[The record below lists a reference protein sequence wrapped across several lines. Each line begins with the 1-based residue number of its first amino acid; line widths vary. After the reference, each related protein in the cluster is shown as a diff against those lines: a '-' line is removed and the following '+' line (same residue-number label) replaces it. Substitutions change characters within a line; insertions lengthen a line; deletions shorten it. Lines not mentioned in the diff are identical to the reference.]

1 MESVFTKQFVSY
13 KSVHIVAF
21 VLAKSDYVK
30 QQYEVSVSHH
40 DAQYRTHHLF
50 QEERRDEEKRY
61 QQHRHV
67 RTAHKSP
74 HIELRDADDDER
86 THHENQER
94 EGYVDIEKIFRRHAS
109 THSQIA
115 HDNGTDKQCIDNNLI
130 ELYLSCGKHE
140 VVHSGVDG
148 EYQDVHNEQMSER
161 DGVRRHFLQP
171 QAEDHLRRKDE
182 GNGDE
187 EHREVSG
194 FGSQAHQRRAAVQ
207 IARSI
212 ILHYLRRDGFLRIVG
227 KGLQDGSDGI
237 GYGKSGVH
245 RGAEEHVDDERSA
258 LRLAY
263 RGNGSDAD
271 TDGEIEHVIILAPL
285 THEDKAGDGSK
296 LPTAIGEE
304 HHRGEGGHECHD
316 VGIDNQLV
324 LEMVDEQISE
334 EQLEKAH
341 RHVRGAEHEEALT
354 GYEQS
359 VIGHADERHGCCHDG
374 DIKDT
379 QHSLHVTVIADMV
392 HDIPMSGGQGYRHG
406 QQGNEHMYDKID
418 IKLTAHLL
426 LVLLANGYG
435 NETVG
440 RGHHNGVDDAY
451 EGDDAGYDRIES
463 VVAYT
468 QSLQTEAC
476 IEQSA
481 YGYDGESDVKDER
494 VYRY

>member
-1 MESVFTKQFVSY
+1 M
-13 KSVHIVAF
+13 AF
-21 VLAKSDYVK
+21 VLTQSYEVK
-30 QQYEVSVSHH
+30 QQNKVSISHH
-40 DAQYRTHHLF
+40 HALYRSSHLF
-50 QEERRDEEKRY
+50 QIERRGEEKRY

-67 RTAHKSP
+67 RPAHKSP
-74 HIELRDADDDER
+74 YIELRDADDDER
-86 THHENQER
+86 THKENQER
-94 EGYVDIEKIFRRHAS
+94 EGYVDIEQIFRRHATS
-109 THSQIA
+109 HRQVS
-115 HDNGTDKQCIDNNLI
+115 HDNRTYKQGVDNHLI
-130 ELYLSCGKHE
+130 ELYLSRGEHE
-140 VVHSGVDG
+140 VVDAGVDG
-148 EYQDVHNEQMSER
+148 EYQDVHDEQMGEP
-161 DGVRRHFLQP
+161 DGIRRHFLKP
-171 QAEDHLRRKDE
+171 QTEYHFRRKDE

-194 FGSQAHQRRAAVQ
+194 FGSQTHQGRATVQ

-212 ILHYLRRDGFLRIVG
+212 VLHYLRRDGFLRIVG
-227 KGLQDGSDGI
+227 KCLKDGTDGI
-237 GYGKSGVH
+237 GDGKSCVH
-245 RGAEEHVDDERSA
+245 RGAEEHVDDERTA

-263 RGNGSDAD
+263 RGNGTDAY

-285 THEDKAGDGSK
+285 THKHKAGDGSK

-304 HHRGEGGHECHD
+304 HQRGEGGHECHY
-316 VGIDNQLV
+316 VGIDNELV

-359 VIGHADERHGCCHDG
+359 VIGHADERHSRRHDG

-379 QHSLHVTVIADMV
+379 QHGLHVAVIADMV
-392 HDIPMSGGQGYRHG
+392 HDIPMSGGQGYCHG
-406 QQGNEHMYDKID
+406 QQGNDHMYDKID

-426 LVLLANGYG
+426 LVVLANGYG

-440 RGHHNGVDDAY
+440 RGHHNCIDYAY

-494 VYRY
+494 VYRYRFVCIFLHS

>member
-1 MESVFTKQFVSY
+1 M
-13 KSVHIVAF
+13 
-21 VLAKSDYVK
+21 
-30 QQYEVSVSHH
+30 
-40 DAQYRTHHLF
+40 
-50 QEERRDEEKRY
+50 
-61 QQHRHV
+61 
-67 RTAHKSP
+67 
-74 HIELRDADDDER
+74 
-86 THHENQER
+86 
-94 EGYVDIEKIFRRHAS
+94 G
-109 THSQIA
+109 
-115 HDNGTDKQCIDNNLI
+115 
-130 ELYLSCGKHE
+130 
-140 VVHSGVDG
+140 
-148 EYQDVHNEQMSER
+148 ER
-161 DGVRRHFLQP
+161 DGIRRHFLQP
-171 QAEDHLRRKDE
+171 QTEYHFRRKDE

-187 EHREVSG
+187 EHREISG
-194 FGSQAHQRRAAVQ
+194 FGSQTHQGRATVQ

-212 ILHYLRRDGFLRIVG
+212 VLHYLRRDGFLRIVG
-227 KGLQDGSDGI
+227 KCLKDGTDGI
-237 GYGKSGVH
+237 GDGKSCVH
-245 RGAEEHVDDERSA
+245 RGAEEHVDDERTA

-263 RGNGSDAD
+263 RGNGTDAY

-285 THEDKAGDGSK
+285 THKHKAGDGSK
-296 LPTAIGEE
+296 LPTAIGEK
-304 HHRGEGGHECHD
+304 HQRGEGGHECHH

-359 VIGHADERHGCCHDG
+359 VIGHADERHSRCHDG

-379 QHSLHVTVIADMV
+379 QHGLHVAVIADMV

-426 LVLLANGYG
+426 LVVLANGYG

-481 YGYDGESDVKDER
+481 YGMVLDLPASFSKLEYYGRGPEENYIDRHSSTFIGKYESDVKDEYYPYIR
-494 VYRY
+494 PQESGNHTDIRYFSIFNPASGKGITFEGYAPMECSAIPYSIKDLDSGDEKEHAWGQHSGDLVDKGLTQVHIQQRQYGLGCIDSWMTKPMEKYRMHYGDREFRFVIKAK